1 MKNLSSSFLLAAAL
15 FLPAAASAQ
24 NYPGKAI
31 RIIVPFVAGGPTDL
45 NARMVGQKLSEA
57 WGQAV
62 VVDNRPAAGGML
74 GTELVA
80 KAAPDGYTL

>member
-1 MKNLSSSFLLAAAL
+1 MKNLSSSFLLVAAF

-24 NYPGKAI
+24 NYPGKVI

-57 WGQAV
+57 WGQSV
-62 VVDNRPAAGGML
+62 VVDNKPGGNTIIGSEAL
-74 GTELVA
+74 I
-80 KAAPDGYTL
+80 